1 MKVRVTLKYAKEKS
15 RANSIPFGY
24 TLCLLIIIRV
34 GLLNITF
41 LAESVSHR
49 CHLYSQFQWQHLES
63 ASFFRGAWSMR
74 LNRILEK
81 VIIGMLNYFLL
92 TG

>member
-1 MKVRVTLKYAKEKS
+1 MKVKYVKEKS
-15 RANSIPFGY
+15 GAISIPLGY

-63 ASFFRGAWSMR
+63 ASFFRDAWSVR